1 MVTSQQRFTR
11 DGSQD
16 LEQSL
21 NRLCQRILA
30 GVQAVVPRNKL
41 QALVLGGGY
50 GRGEGGVL
58 RTPQGDRPYNDLEFY
73 VFVAGNRFWNE
84 RVYGPPL
91 SAFAQKLSPEADLHI
106 EFKID
111 SLDHMRCSPISL
123 FSYDLITA
131 HRSLFGNEGMFQG
144 CEHHLQADAIP
155 LSEASRLLFNRC
167 TGLLLVRELLRHE
180 CRVSSVEAGTS
191 GSCAFDTR
199 NSTHLALSPDEADFI
214 GRNLAKTQLCLGD
227 ALLVAFGQ
235 YHWSCLERARR
246 FDSLTAPQPLPWL
259 EEARAH
265 HSDGVQFKL
274 HPVRVLKSEVEFEQE
289 YRRLSDLALKV
300 WLWLENRRLDSAFT
314 SIHDYAFQRA
324 ARYPGRKSW
333 RNYLLNLRTFG
344 FKAAFAP
351 LSWRYPRERL
361 FNAMPLLLWN
371 GEVST
376 EPEIVQFL
384 QRQLVTRAADWTSLV
399 SAYKQIWPRYG

>member
-167 TGLLLVRELLRHE
+167 TGLLLVREILSKRDPGSRVDHKLPPPDIRH
-180 CRVSSVEAGTS
+180 SAL
-191 GSCAFDTR
+191 DT
-199 NSTHLALSPDEADFI
+199 EQADFV
-214 GRNLAKTQLCLGD
+214 GRNLAKAQLCLGD

-235 YHWSCLERARR
+235 YHWSCIERGRR
-246 FDSLTAPQPLPWL
+246 FASMETPESFPWL
-259 EEARAH
+259 EEVRAD
-265 HSDGVQFKL
+265 HSEGVRFKL
-274 HPVRVLKSEVEFEQE
+274 HPARVLKSLVEFEQE
-289 YRRLSDLALKV
+289 HRRLSALALKV
-300 WLWLENRRLDSAFT
+300 WLWLENRRLGSAF
-314 SIHDYAFQRA
+314 SSVHEYAFHCGG
-324 ARYPGRKSW
+324 RYVGRRSW
-333 RNYLLNLRTFG
+333 RNYLLSLSTFG
-344 FKAAFAP
+344 FKAAIAP
-351 LSWRYPRERL
+351 LSWCYPRERL
-361 FNAMPLLLWN
+361 FNAMSLLLWN

-376 EPEIVQFL
+376 EPRIVRHL
-384 QRQLVTRAADWTSLV
+384 QKQLVTRAADWTGFV